1 MDHEPG
7 VPPPNPTGP
16 RPEPV
21 GWLPAVV
28 AELLEW
34 FRRSMDAAG
43 VPYDEVVVRQVGA
56 PKQRHDRPAVCSL
69 VRVESRLGWECFEV
83 GSQRWFTAIDLPL
96 AVVTTNE
103 PTEADGLYTESVD
116 TETISG
122 LVEAIDAVAV
132 LRSDGTPARTGQ
144 RVLDLLIE
152 GLTERLEAHGTVW
165 VETP

>member
-7 VPPPNPTGP
+7 ATPPNPSRP

-21 GWLPAVV
+21 GWLAAVV

-43 VPYDEVVVRQVGA
+43 VPYDEVVVRQVVA
-56 PKQRHDRPAVCSL
+56 PKRSQDRPVPCSL
-69 VRVESRLGWECFEV
+69 VRVESRLGWECLDV
-83 GSQRWFTAIDLPL
+83 GSRRWFTAIDLPL

-103 PTEADGLYTESVD
+103 PTGADGLYTETVG
-116 TETISG
+116 TETIDG
-122 LVEAIDAVAV
+122 FVHAIDAAAAH
-132 LRSDGTPARTGQ
+132 RSDDTAARTGQ
-144 RVLDLLIE
+144 RVLDVLIE
-152 GLTERLEAHGTVW
+152 VLTERLEAHGTVW